1 MRPGSS
7 LAVGRRLFGTRGE
20 KIVMSRRA
28 ALAVA
33 VEAFYE
39 AGPTLPWANS
49 DAQALLRALAHCGY
63 PSRDIFLWTA
73 HHTTCA
79 GLTSHLR
86 RLSTCWENA
95 EEIVILWI
103 TRTWTFSGRTFLACA
118 DTLRDDPSATAL
130 PFAEVIRWVEQAAP
144 AARSIIWFCDFS
156 PLPIPPAY
164 GQGGWNESELASY
177 ATGKHV
183 ILTAAASQEESW
195 TSLSLQQGI
204 WRHHLRE
211 AFEGRAA
218 EALDPAGQLTVV
230 GLHRYL
236 AQAVPSTLRKTHE
249 ADRQQTPLCF
259 PELSGESE
267 SGLSERILATFTPRQ
282 ANPLQWLNPSRL
294 RRVVFRAE
302 TVGRLKD
309 LSGFRKN
316 HTVPACANDQARKF
330 AQRIGFS
337 DLKADLDQMYERI
350 REQFGYKRKE
360 MEAICE
366 ATGYGTIRTPD
377 FEYTVLLELDQSNPA
392 QVIWR
397 REVGQLSSVE
407 LVRQRGFHQV
417 FGTVLDRLVL
427 EFREP
432 LDVAAY
438 VDRWEME
445 APPGTKVR
453 VNSEA
458 TQAEITL
465 SGLAGRIWVTA
476 DSVTIFGRPGDPTT
490 LLEQFLAFLGKYLVP
505 DKSQM
510 E

>member
-1 MRPGSS
+1 
-7 LAVGRRLFGTRGE
+7 
-20 KIVMSRRA
+20 MSKRA

-39 AGPTLPWANS
+39 AGPALPWAIS
-49 DAQALLRALAHCGY
+49 DAQTFLRALAQCGY
-63 PSRDIFLWTA
+63 PSSHTHLWTA

-79 GLTSHLR
+79 ALTSHLR
-86 RLSTCWENA
+86 RLGSFWENA

-103 TRTWTFSGRTFLACA
+103 TRTWMSSGKTFLACA
-118 DTLRDDPSATAL
+118 DTLRDDPLATSL
-130 PFAEVIRWVEQAAP
+130 SFAEVLRLVEQAAP
-144 AARSIIWFCDFS
+144 AARHITWLCDFS
-156 PLPIPPAY
+156 PLPTPPGH
-164 GQGGWNESELASY
+164 GQGGWSESELARY

-183 ILTAAASQEESW
+183 IVTAAAGEEESR
-195 TSLSLQQGI
+195 TSMSLQQGI

-218 EALDPAGQLTVV
+218 DALDSLGRLTAAS
-230 GLHRYL
+230 LHRYL
-236 AQAVPSTLRKTHE
+236 SQAVPRTLRKTYE
-249 ADRQQTPLCF
+249 TEWQQTPLCF
-259 PELSGESE
+259 PPLTPEGEAV
-267 SGLSERILATFTPRQ
+267 LAQHVLAAFTPSKTH
-282 ANPLQWLNPSRL
+282 PSDWLSPSRL
-294 RRVVFRAE
+294 QRVVFRSEIA
-302 TVGRLKD
+302 GRIKD

-316 HTVPACANDQARKF
+316 YTVPERASESARKF
-330 AQRIGFS
+330 VQRIGHA
-337 DLKADLDQMYERI
+337 DLKTDLDQMYERI

-360 MEAICE
+360 MEATCE
-366 ATGYGTIRTPD
+366 TTGYGTIRTPD
-377 FEYTVLLELDQSNPA
+377 FEYTVLLELDESNPA

-407 LVRQRGFHQV
+407 LVRQSAFRQV
-417 FGTVLDRLVL
+417 FGAVLDRLVF

-465 SGLAGRIWVTA
+465 SGLAGRICVTA
-476 DSVTIFGRPGDPTT
+476 DSVTIFGRPGDPST
-490 LLEQFLAFLGKYLVP
+490 LLEQFLAFLGKYLESSKP
-505 DKSQM
+505 PM

>member
-1 MRPGSS
+1 VSQ
-7 LAVGRRLFGTRGE
+7 
-20 KIVMSRRA
+20 RA

-33 VEAFYE
+33 VETFYE
-39 AGPTLPWANS
+39 AGPALPWATS
-49 DAQALLRALAHCGY
+49 DAQAFLRALAQCGY
-63 PSRDIFLWTA
+63 PSSHTHLWTA

-79 GLTSHLR
+79 ALASHLR
-86 RLSTCWENA
+86 RLGSIWENA

-103 TRTWTFSGRTFLACA
+103 TRTWMSSGRTFLGCA
-118 DTLRDDPSATAL
+118 DTLRDDPAATAL
-130 PFAEVIRWVEQAAP
+130 PFAEVYRLVEQAVP
-144 AARSIIWFCDFS
+144 AARRITWLCDFS
-156 PLPIPPAY
+156 PLPIPPAH
-164 GQGGWNESELASY
+164 GQGGWSETELARY
-177 ATGKHV
+177 ATGKHL
-183 ILTAAASQEESW
+183 ILTAAAGEEESW
-195 TSLSLQQGI
+195 TSVSLQQGI

-218 EALDPAGQLTVV
+218 EALDPAGQLTAAS
-230 GLHRYL
+230 LHRYL
-236 AQAVPSTLRKTHE
+236 AQAVPRTLRKTHE

-259 PELSGESE
+259 PPLTPEGEAVVSQHVLAAFIPGQAHPSDWLS
-267 SGLSERILATFTPRQ
+267 
-282 ANPLQWLNPSRL
+282 PSRL
-294 RRVVFRAE
+294 QRVVFRSEIA
-302 TVGRLKD
+302 GRLKD

-316 HTVPACANDQARKF
+316 YTVPERANESARKF
-330 AQRIGFS
+330 VQRIGHA

-360 MEAICE
+360 MEAACE
-366 ATGYGTIRTPD
+366 TTGYGTIRTPD
-377 FEYTVLLELDQSNPA
+377 FEYTVLLELDESNPA

-407 LVRQRGFHQV
+407 LVRQPAFRQV
-417 FGTVLDRLVL
+417 FGAVLDRLVF

-438 VDRWEME
+438 VDRWETE

-465 SGLAGRIWVTA
+465 SGVAGRICVTA

-490 LLEQFLAFLGKYLVP
+490 LLEQFLAFLGKYLESH
-505 DKSQM
+505 KSSM

>member
-1 MRPGSS
+1 MVS
-7 LAVGRRLFGTRGE
+7 
-20 KIVMSRRA
+20 KRA

-33 VEAFYE
+33 VETFYE
-39 AGPTLPWANS
+39 AGPALPWATS
-49 DAQALLRALAHCGY
+49 DAQAFLRTLSKCGY
-63 PSRDIFLWTA
+63 PSSHTRLWTA

-79 GLTSHLR
+79 ALASHLR
-86 RLSTCWENA
+86 RLGTSWENV

-103 TRTWTFSGRTFLACA
+103 TRTWTSSGKTFLACA
-118 DTLRDDPSATAL
+118 DTLRDDPAATAL
-130 PFAEVIRWVEQAAP
+130 PFAEVFRLVEQAAP
-144 AARSIIWFCDFS
+144 NARRLTWLCDFS
-156 PLPIPPAY
+156 PLPIPKAH
-164 GQGGWNESELASY
+164 GQGGWSERELARI

-183 ILTAAASQEESW
+183 ILTAAAEEEESW
-195 TSLSLQQGI
+195 TSVSLQQGI

-218 EALDPAGQLTVV
+218 EALDSAGRLTAA

-236 AQAVPSTLRKTHE
+236 AYAVPRTLRKTHE

-259 PELSGESE
+259 PPLTPEGEAVLSQHV
-267 SGLSERILATFTPRQ
+267 LAAFTPGQ
-282 ANPLQWLNPSRL
+282 ANPAEWLSPSRL
-294 RRVVFRAE
+294 QRVIFRSEIA
-302 TVGRLKD
+302 GRLKD
-309 LSGFRKN
+309 LSGFRKSY
-316 HTVPACANDQARKF
+316 TVPERANESARKF
-330 AQRIGFS
+330 VQRIGHS

-360 MEAICE
+360 MEAVCE
-366 ATGYGTIRTPD
+366 TTGSGTIRTPD
-377 FEYTVLLELDQSNPA
+377 FEYTVLLELDESNPS

-407 LVRQRGFHQV
+407 LVRQAAFRQV
-417 FGTVLDRLVL
+417 FGAVLDRLVF

-438 VDRWEME
+438 VDRWESE

-465 SGLAGRIWVTA
+465 SGVAGRICVTA
-476 DSVTIFGRPGDPTT
+476 TSVTIFGRPGDPTT
-490 LLEQFLAFLGKYLVP
+490 LLEQFLAFLGKYLASN
-505 DKSQM
+505 KSQR